1 MNPAA
6 NEEDEQANEDSEGV
20 EEQDNGSE
28 EGDEESVEE
37 EEEENGV
44 ESVDS
49 RPEDDD
55 GEMAIDVPPVAMHN
69 GSSYTRTPLTQ
80 DLNTDSLLF
89 HSASGSR
96 FRV

>member
-1 MNPAA
+1 VNPAA
-6 NEEDEQANEDSEGV
+6 NEEEEQANEDSEGV

-37 EEEENGV
+37 EEEDGV

-80 DLNTDSLLF
+80 DSNANGLLF
-89 HSASGSR
+89 YSASGSR